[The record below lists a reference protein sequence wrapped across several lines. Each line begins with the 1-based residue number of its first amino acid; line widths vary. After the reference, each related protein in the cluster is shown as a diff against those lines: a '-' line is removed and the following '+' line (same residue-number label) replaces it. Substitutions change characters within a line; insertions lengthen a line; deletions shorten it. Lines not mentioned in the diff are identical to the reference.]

1 MAIIVEKYQ
10 LGMVRTNC
18 YLIHNDE
25 TKEVIIVD
33 PADNA
38 KIIEQMIKE
47 KNLSVQAIL
56 LTHGHFDHIL
66 AANELHDTYH
76 VPIMA
81 HENEKQILEDPSLNL
96 SIGMGEEPCTVKAD
110 YFFKDNEIIE
120 LLHTK
125 VKVLHTPGHTA
136 GGVCYLFLKEKM
148 MLSGDT
154 LFEES
159 VGRTDF
165 PTGSMSTLVH
175 SIKEKLM
182 VLEDEITVYPGHEGE
197 TSISHERN
205 FNPYIK

>member
-1 MAIIVEKYQ
+1 M
-10 LGMVRTNC
+10 
-18 YLIHNDE
+18 
-25 TKEVIIVD
+25 
-33 PADNA
+33 
-38 KIIEQMIKE
+38 
-47 KNLSVQAIL
+47 
-56 LTHGHFDHIL
+56 
-66 AANELHDTYH
+66 
-76 VPIMA
+76 
-81 HENEKQILEDPSLNL
+81 
-96 SIGMGEEPCTVKAD
+96 KAD

>member
-18 YLIHNDE
+18 YLIYNDE

-38 KIIEQMIKE
+38 KMIEQLIEE
-47 KNLSVQAIL
+47 KKLDVQAIL

-66 AANELHDTYH
+66 AANELHDTYR

-96 SIGMGEEPCTVKAD
+96 SIGMGGEPCIVKAD
-110 YFFKDNEIIE
+110 RFLEDDEVLD

-136 GGVCYLFLKEKM
+136 GGACYLFLKEKLM
-148 MLSGDT
+148 FSGDT

-182 VLEDEITVYPGHEGE
+182 VLEDDITVYPGHEGE
-197 TSISHERN
+197 TSIGHERN
-205 FNPYIK
+205 FNPYIR

>member
-18 YLIHNDE
+18 YLIYNDE
-25 TKEVIIVD
+25 TKQVIIVD

-38 KIIEQMIKE
+38 NTIKQFIKE
-47 KNLSVQAIL
+47 KKLSVEAIL

-96 SIGMGEEPCTVKAD
+96 SIGMGGEPCIVKAD
-110 YFFKDNEIIE
+110 HYLKDNAILE

-125 VKVLHTPGHTA
+125 IKVLHTPGHTA
-136 GGVCYLFLKEKM
+136 GGACYLFLEEKM
-148 MLSGDT
+148 LFSGDT

-182 VLEDEITVYPGHEGE
+182 VLEDDTIVYPGHEGE

-205 FNPYIK
+205 FNPYIR

>member
-18 YLIHNDE
+18 YLIYNDE
-25 TKEVIIVD
+25 TSEVIIVD

-38 KIIEQMIKE
+38 KMIEQLIEE
-47 KNLSVQAIL
+47 KNLNLQAIL

-66 AANELHDTYH
+66 AANELRDTYQ
-76 VPIMA
+76 VPIVA
-81 HENEKQILEDPSLNL
+81 HEAENQILADPSLNL
-96 SIGMGEEPCTVKAD
+96 SIGMGGEPCIVKAD
-110 YFFKDNEIIE
+110 RFVKDGEVLD
-120 LLHTK
+120 LLHTD

-136 GGVCYLFLKEKM
+136 GGVCYLFIKEKL

-182 VLEDEITVYPGHEGE
+182 VLEDEIIVYPGHEGE
-197 TSISHERN
+197 TSIIHERN
-205 FNPYIK
+205 FNPYIR